1 MPHSDDTIAIINA
14 IKEEAEKTQNKF
26 NEIESKYERIM
37 CGFPDQDPD
46 GHRAYH
52 QVVIER
58 QKLRN
63 EIMRG
68 AAIRM
73 GQGGIFA
80 FLAAMAWLAWELFK
94 KEIQK

>member
-52 QVVIER
+52 QVEIGRASCRER
-58 QKLRN
+58 V
-63 EIMRG
+63 
-68 AAIRM
+68 
-73 GQGGIFA
+73 
-80 FLAAMAWLAWELFK
+80 
-94 KEIQK
+94 